1 MSNNKSNL
9 WYSVCGVLMIILGI
23 FAFIFPSI
31 SAVWATVV
39 IGILLIVAGVLSLV
53 AGYHLKEKLA
63 AHIGWLIC
71 EAIMDILLGILLLV
85 QPVGGSVVFGYMMIF
100 FFLASSI
107 LSIYYAIQVRTLG
120 IKSWAWLLVL
130 GILGIILA
138 FILLFS
144 SSAFEMSML
153 VGTVAGFYLVFDGVR
168 LISAGIGQ

>member
-1 MSNNKSNL
+1 MTNNKSNL
-9 WYSVCGVLMIILGI
+9 WYSICGVLMIVLGV

-39 IGILLIVAGVLSLV
+39 IGILLIIAGVLSLV
-53 AGYHLKEKLA
+53 AAYHLKQKLA

-71 EAIMDILLGILLLV
+71 ESIMDILLGILLLI
-85 QPVGGSVVFGYMMIF
+85 QPVAGSILFGYMMVF

-107 LSIYYAIQVRTLG
+107 LSIYYAIQVKTLG
-120 IKSWAWLLVL
+120 ASAWVWLLIL
-130 GILGIILA
+130 GIIGIILA
-138 FILLFS
+138 FILLFA
-144 SSAFEMSML
+144 SSAFDMPVL